1 MDVIDILEKANK
13 NIEELIRMY
22 IDLVKTS
29 ESICDKIT
37 DYTNDC
43 SRLICEECY
52 EKYTKILSGELQIK
66 YCLNEKDFEKGEV
79 YLNGIYL
86 GKCNNFEA
94 KIEYKLE
101 ENKNEK

>member
-1 MDVIDILEKANK
+1 MDITDILEKANK
-13 NIEELIRMY
+13 NIEELIKMY

-43 SRLICEECY
+43 LKLTCEECY
-52 EKYTKILSGELQIK
+52 EKYTKILAGELQRK
-66 YCLNEKDFEKGEV
+66 YCLG
-79 YLNGIYL
+79 
-86 GKCNNFEA
+86 
-94 KIEYKLE
+94 E